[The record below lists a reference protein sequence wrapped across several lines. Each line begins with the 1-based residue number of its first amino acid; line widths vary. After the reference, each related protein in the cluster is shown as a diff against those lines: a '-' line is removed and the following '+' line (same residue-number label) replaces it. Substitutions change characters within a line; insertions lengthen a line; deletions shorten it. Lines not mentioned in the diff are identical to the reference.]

1 MEKHIDGPSEEESR
15 EIMELLQDQERHY
28 LTEQTEI
35 AYQRAE
41 PLEPRDSILF
51 RVDKITFEEEAP
63 WKEAL
68 ENVLSAV
75 RIPHIN
81 FLYCVL
87 GNEEGVQFY
96 YGLSRDTRVPHQE
109 GVPSV
114 AELGRNVLRSSL
126 MGNYRGSV
134 ITELSVEEK
143 RNVLKRLQGMKKI
156 SRIEGVPG
164 SVKDDERFQSVD
176 RLVDVMQGSVKR
188 SAVGGNTQVQ
198 GTGDRFCVL
207 IVANAMEAEEIW
219 QVESSLYEAYSRI
232 APYGKR
238 SWQESENQ
246 GKSRSTSIA
255 DGKNSGSSNTTGSS
269 KNTTKGT
276 NITSRTSSDGSSRG
290 SNESGQEG
298 SSTSHNTS
306 EGTSHSR
313 TEQTGKNSGTSWS
326 TSREYPDKCIQE
338 WLKYCDDV
346 LLPRLNSGRGKGMF
360 HAAFYVM
367 SDSPSVQRKLEN
379 TVIALYAGREENRVP
394 LRAIPL
400 TVMDGQSLVRETLQL
415 PRAKYRRSCKK
426 TEICAR
432 SLLSQCVSE
441 DAWFP
446 VSSWITTKELS
457 MIAGLPRKEVTGLS
471 VREEVEFGLNPGR
484 AAAEKEEA
492 RIPLGLL
499 VKDGL
504 PFKEQ
509 VSLRKSSLDK
519 HLFVAGVTGSGKT
532 TTCQSILL
540 RSGLPFLVIEP
551 AKTEYRALREC
562 LGDELLVFTLGNDT
576 VAPFYMNPLE
586 FLPKESITAHVDLLK
601 ASLEAAFDM
610 EAAIPQLIEAALY
623 ACYEKKGWDISTGRN
638 RRYADPFAPRVSA
651 FPTLSDVVDQVESVV
666 KEQGFD
672 DRLKNDYIGSIKA
685 RLQGLLL
692 GAKGNMLNRRR
703 SISFDAL
710 LDKKVVLE
718 LEGFKSGSEKSL
730 VMGFLLA
737 AFNEAVRER
746 YDREG
751 GKHPHIL
758 LVEEAHRLL
767 SKYQP
772 GDSANKKQGV
782 ETFSDMLAEIRKYG
796 ECLIIAD
803 QIPNKMA
810 EDVLK
815 NTNTKIVHRIFAQDD
830 KEAIGNTMALRDD
843 QKRFLSS
850 LPIGRAIAFTEEL
863 EQAVQV
869 QIIPE
874 TDTSG
879 RPVSDQLLRDR
890 ALAYYTEEDDMG
902 LLPPL
907 AKPLEKMV
915 ERERQTA
922 EEYLQTRIPVRLL
935 EDWRGDD
942 QAMRET
948 LLFLLERGCVE
959 QEQIVEW
966 LLGWFSTLKPENEPA
981 MRAELHACIRAWSE
995 GENPWDVT
1003 RIRKYIQE
1011 DTRTL

>member
-1 MEKHIDGPSEEESR
+1 MEIEKDRQGAKEAG
-15 EIMELLQDQERHY
+15 EIMSLLLNQEQHY
-28 LTEQTEI
+28 LTGRPGI
-35 AYQRAE
+35 VYQSAE
-41 PLEPRDSILF
+41 PLGPKDSILF
-51 RVDKITFEEEAP
+51 RVDRITFEEEAP

-75 RIPHIN
+75 RIPNIN
-81 FLYCVL
+81 FIYCVA
-87 GNEEGVQFY
+87 GDEEGVRFY
-96 YGLSRDTRVPHQE
+96 YGLSRDSRFRADQE
-109 GVPSV
+109 GAPSV
-114 AELGRNVLRSSL
+114 AELGRNVLRPSL

-134 ITELSVEEK
+134 ITELTVEEK
-143 RNVLKRLQGMKKI
+143 RDVLERVQNMKKV

-164 SVKDDERFQSVD
+164 SLKDDERFQSVD
-176 RLVDVMQGSVKR
+176 RLVDVMQR
-188 SAVGGNTQVQ
+188 SAGPGIAGGSAQ
-198 GTGDRFCVL
+198 GDRFCVL
-207 IVANAMEAEEIW
+207 IVANAMEPEEIW
-219 QVESSLYEAYSRI
+219 QVETSLYKAYSLI
-232 APYGKR
+232 APYGKYG
-238 SWQESENQ
+238 SQEGGNQ
-246 GKSRSTSIA
+246 GDSHSVSET
-255 DGKNSGSSNTTGSS
+255 DGRNSGSSNTTGSS
-269 KNTTKGT
+269 KSTTKGT
-276 NITSRTSSDGSSRG
+276 NITSKTSSDGSGRG
-290 SNESGQEG
+290 SSESGQEG

-338 WLKYCDDV
+338 WLQYCDDV
-346 LLPRLNSGRGKGMF
+346 LLPRLDSGRGKGMF

-367 SDSPSVQRKLEN
+367 SDSASVQRKLEN
-379 TVIALYAGREENRVP
+379 TVIALYAGKEKNRVP

-400 TVMDGQSLVRETLQL
+400 DPRSKQSLMRKTLQL
-415 PRAKYRRSCKK
+415 PQAKFNRSCDSL
-426 TEICAR
+426 EIYAR
-432 SLLSQCVSE
+432 SLLSQCVRT
-441 DAWFP
+441 DGTWFP
-446 VSSWITTKELS
+446 VSNWITTKELS
-457 MIAGLPRKEVTGLS
+457 MIAGLPRKEVVGLT
-471 VREEVEFGLNPGR
+471 VREEVEFGLNLGR
-484 AAAEKEEA
+484 TAEEP
-492 RIPLGLL
+492 RIPLGML

-504 PFKEQ
+504 PLKTQ

-551 AKTEYRALREC
+551 AKTEYRALREH

-586 FLPKESITAHVDLLK
+586 FLPKESITAHVDMLK

-623 ACYEKKGWDISTGRN
+623 ACYEKKGWDIATGRN
-638 RRYADPFAPRVSA
+638 RYYADPFAPRVSA

-672 DRLKNDYIGSIKA
+672 DRLKNDYIGSIRA

-772 GDSANKKQGV
+772 GDSGNKKQGV

-850 LPIGRAIAFTEEL
+850 LPIGRAIVFTEEL

-869 QIIPE
+869 QITPE

-890 ALAYYTEEDDMG
+890 ALTYYTEEDDMG

-907 AKPLEKMV
+907 AKPLEKMT
-915 ERERQTA
+915 ERERQAA

-935 EDWRGDD
+935 EDQKGED
-942 QAMRET
+942 QAMREK

-959 QEQIVEW
+959 REQIVEW
-966 LLGWFSTLKPENEPA
+966 LLGWLSTLKPENEPA
-981 MRAELHACIRAWSE
+981 MRAELQACIRAWSE

-1003 RIRKYIQE
+1003 RIRKYIQGN
-1011 DTRTL
+1011 TRTL